1 MARVDDRCPSI
12 DRRLRRRR
20 SGHAAAPQPALR
32 QRRRSCRRRRENLR
46 TVSSRPEPY
55 LAELTVEHVIKPD
68 YDYDNE
74 FDIGLDLILDALDTL
89 SETT

>member
-1 MARVDDRCPSI
+1 
-12 DRRLRRRR
+12 
-20 SGHAAAPQPALR
+20 
-32 QRRRSCRRRRENLR
+32 
-46 TVSSRPEPY
+46 
-55 LAELTVEHVIKPD
+55 VIKPD